1 MALLTKILIIAAII
15 LVSGCIT
22 VPSNSLEGPFL
33 VTKVADGD
41 TLTLNT
47 TEKIRLSGIDT
58 AEKDNC
64 YYAEAKSRLTDLT
77 LQKEVFLE
85 KDITNRDK
93 YRRLLRYVYLNNTNV
108 NFLLVQEG
116 YAQVYDKYSYDTKY
130 YLKLKEIEAPAKE
143 QRLGIWNCENLEDH

>member
-1 MALLTKILIIAAII
+1 MALLTKVLIIVAII
-15 LVSGCIT
+15 LVSGCIA

-47 TEKIRLSGIDT
+47 TEKVRLSGIDT
-58 AEKDNC
+58 PEKGVC
-64 YYAEAKSRLTDLT
+64 YYKEAKEKLNSLVYG
-77 LQKEVFLE
+77 KEVFLE
-85 KDITNRDK
+85 HDLTNRDK
-93 YRRLLRYVYLNNTNV
+93 YKRLLRYIHYNNTTI
-108 NFLLVQEG
+108 NFILVSEG

-143 QRLGIWNCENLEDH
+143 QKLGLWNCENITDK